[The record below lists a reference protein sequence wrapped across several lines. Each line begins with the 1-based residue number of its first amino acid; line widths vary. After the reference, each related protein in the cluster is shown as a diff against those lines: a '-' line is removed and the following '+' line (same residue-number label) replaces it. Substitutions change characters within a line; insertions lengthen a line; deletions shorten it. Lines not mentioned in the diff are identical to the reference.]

1 MPRKL
6 KVFRTSIGFHDA
18 YVAASSRKAAL
29 EAWGADADLFAR
41 GVAEEVT
48 DPKLMAEPLERP
60 GEVIRVS
67 RGDLA
72 AQLKTLG
79 PRKSKAKK
87 AGRKE
92 RSPARPAPTK
102 LARPKPPPKRDRV
115 EAAESALA
123 DARSRHETETKDLEA
138 RRDAIDRQLKALRA
152 KQAKERAPRTE
163 ARRGARGLPRS
174 ARPLERI
181 AEPAVPR
188 PVARISRN
196 RRRRRTP
203 AEVHGP
209 AGRRPGCPTGRQRAR
224 EQRPAGRRRE
234 R

>member
-1 MPRKL
+1 VPRKL
-6 KVFRTSIGFHDA
+6 KVFRTSTGFHDA

-72 AQLKTLG
+72 AQLKALG

-102 LARPKPPPKRDRV
+102 LARPKLPPKRDRV

-152 KQAKERAPRTE
+152 KQAKERARLERKRDE
-163 ARRGARGLPRS
+163 AREAYREALARWS
-174 ARPLERI
+174 E
-181 AEPAVPR
+181 
-188 PVARISRN
+188 
-196 RRRRRTP
+196 
-203 AEVHGP
+203 
-209 AGRRPGCPTGRQRAR
+209 
-224 EQRPAGRRRE
+224 
-234 R
+234 